1 MENLGLFV
9 YGVIAVAG
17 LVFTVV
23 LVTAPLKLYAI
34 HRELQ
39 IHTELLARIAAGTA
53 GTETP
58 PPERF
63 AKQADLPPTPEEL
76 DRRFR
81 AWQQKR

>member
-1 MENLGLFV
+1 MDNLGLFV
-9 YGVIAVAG
+9 YGIIVIAG
-17 LVFTVV
+17 LIFTVV

-39 IHTELLARIAAGTA
+39 TQTELLSRIVAGTA
-53 GTETP
+53 GNEAPT
-58 PPERF
+58 PERV
-63 AKQADLPPTPEEL
+63 AKPADPPPTPEEL